1 MPRRLLECKE
11 IEMEP
16 QPYRRT
22 GHIGMSEEARLA
34 RMSSIGGSDAK
45 IIMSGDQKA
54 IERLWHE
61 KRGEQAPVDLSE
73 VILINLGNLT
83 EPLNADLFEK
93 DTGWWV
99 TNEQDKVHYAD
110 WDKAHTTLDGLVRET
125 PTSIPFAVVEFKFMF
140 PFGFDLEKAIEK
152 YYPQCQHNMMVTDMP
167 VAHLSILTGAAQWYR
182 AEIEADIFYQVEM
195 LKAEKAFWKCVEDGT
210 PPGTP
215 EVIVP
220 LVERIKIIDMSTSNE
235 WASEA
240 EVLIKTVTAVK
251 KHEKAK
257 KDIKKL
263 MPPDAKQASGKGV
276 TIKLSRDGKMLI
288 DFEKDAVEQADKD
301 SNLFPPEASKPKKP
315 RAKKAANSNEEPA
328 ADAA

>member
-1 MPRRLLECKE
+1 
-11 IEMEP
+11 MEP

-22 GHIGMSEEARLA
+22 GHIGMSEEARQA
-34 RMSSIGGSDAK
+34 RMSSLGGSDAK

-54 IERLWHE
+54 IERLWSE
-61 KRGEQAPVDLSE
+61 KRGEKAPVDLSE

-99 TNEQDKVHYAD
+99 TNEQEKVHYAD

-125 PTSIPFAVVEFKFMF
+125 PMSEPFAVVEFKFMF
-140 PFGFDLEKAIEK
+140 PFGFDLQKAIEK

-182 AEIEADIFYQVEM
+182 AEIEADIFYQVEL
-195 LKAEKAFWKCVEDGT
+195 LKAEKDFWKCVEDGT
-210 PPGTP
+210 VPGTP
-215 EVIVP
+215 EVVVP
-220 LVERIKIIDMSTSNE
+220 LVDRIKIIDMSTSNE

-240 EVLIKTVTAVK
+240 EILIKTVTAVK
-251 KHEKAK
+251 KHDKAK

-276 TIKLSRDGKMLI
+276 TIKLSKDGKMLI
-288 DFEKDAVEQADKD
+288 DFDKDSVEQADKD
-301 SNLFPPEASKPKKP
+301 SNLFPPEAPKAKKP
-315 RAKKAANSNEEPA
+315 RSKKAANSNEEPA

>member
-1 MPRRLLECKE
+1 
-11 IEMEP
+11 
-16 QPYRRT
+16 
-22 GHIGMSEEARLA
+22 MSEEARLA
-34 RMSSIGGSDAK
+34 RMSSLGGSDAK

-54 IERLWHE
+54 IERLWRE
-61 KRGEQAPVDLSE
+61 KRGEQAPEDLSE

-99 TNEQDKVHYAD
+99 TDEQKKVHYAD

-125 PTSIPFAVVEFKFMF
+125 PTSNPFAVVEFKFMF
-140 PFGFDLEKAIEK
+140 PFGFDLESAIKK

-182 AEIEADIFYQVEM
+182 AEIEADIFYQVEL
-195 LKAEKAFWKCVEDGT
+195 LKAEKEFWKCVEDGT
-210 PPGTP
+210 VPGTP

-220 LVERIKIIDMSTSNE
+220 LVERIKIVDMSTSNE
-235 WASEA
+235 WSSEA
-240 EVLIKTVTAVK
+240 EILIKTVTAVK
-251 KHEKAK
+251 RHDKAK

-263 MPPDAKQASGKGV
+263 MPADAQQASGKGV
-276 TIKLSRDGKMLI
+276 TIKLSKDGKMLI
-288 DFEKDAVEQADKD
+288 DFDKASVEQADKD
-301 SNLFPPEASKPKKP
+301 SNLFPPEAPKAKKP
-315 RAKKAANSNEEPA
+315 RTKKAANSNEAPA